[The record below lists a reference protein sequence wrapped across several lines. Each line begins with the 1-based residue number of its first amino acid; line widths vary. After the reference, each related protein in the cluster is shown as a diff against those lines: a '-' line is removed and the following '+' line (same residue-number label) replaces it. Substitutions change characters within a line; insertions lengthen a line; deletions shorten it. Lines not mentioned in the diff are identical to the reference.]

1 MITLS
6 VNVQWDDD
14 AGVWIATSEDII
26 GLCIQADTF
35 DELIDVANQF
45 APELLEL
52 NKVAVD
58 KPFSLRFITERTTV
72 VQAI

>member
-14 AGVWIATSEDII
+14 AGVWIATSDDIP
-26 GLCIQADTF
+26 GLCIQADSF
-35 DELIDVANQF
+35 DELIDIANQF

-52 NKVAVD
+52 NKVTVD
-58 KPFSLRFITERTTV
+58 KPFSLRFVTERTTV